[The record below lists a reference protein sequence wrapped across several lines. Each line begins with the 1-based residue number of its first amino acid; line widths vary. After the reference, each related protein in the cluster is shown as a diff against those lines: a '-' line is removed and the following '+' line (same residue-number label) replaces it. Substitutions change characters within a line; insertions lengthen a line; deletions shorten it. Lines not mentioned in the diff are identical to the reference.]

1 LILNFNNFYG
11 RAFGVVFLMI
21 VLAGFSLAFS
31 VKLGAIMLG
40 VAFVMNLGLYIMLF
54 FAGALNLDDDM
65 GDDYQI
71 HP

>member
-1 LILNFNNFYG
+1 MNFNNFYG

-65 GDDYQI
+65 GDDYPI

>member
-1 LILNFNNFYG
+1 LNFNNFYG

>member
-1 LILNFNNFYG
+1 MNFNNFYG